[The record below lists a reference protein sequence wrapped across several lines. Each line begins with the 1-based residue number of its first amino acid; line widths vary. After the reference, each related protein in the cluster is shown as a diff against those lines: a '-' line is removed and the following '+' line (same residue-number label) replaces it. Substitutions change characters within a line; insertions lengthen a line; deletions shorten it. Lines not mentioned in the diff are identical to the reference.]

1 MVAIGF
7 GSRVKETAMSTAKKS
22 VAIYGG
28 GIAGAVLANRLS
40 RDFDVVLV
48 DPHDYF
54 EVPLAVPRNLV
65 QPDFAEAAIVPFAQA
80 MPSVRHEQAKL
91 VKMTRRGGII
101 EYGDGRHS
109 RISGDVSVLATGT
122 RFANQLMRAYEGYA
136 THRKEFYRGYNA

>member
-1 MVAIGF
+1 
-7 GSRVKETAMSTAKKS
+7 MSTSAKKS

-54 EVPLAVPRNLV
+54 EVPMAVPRNLLR
-65 QPDFAEAAIVPFAQA
+65 PDFAEAAIVPFSQG

-91 VKMTRRGGII
+91 VKMTRAGDGII
-101 EYGDGRHS
+101 EYGNGRLS
-109 RISGDVSVLATGT
+109 QITGDVSVLATGT
-122 RFANQLMRAYEGYA
+122 R
-136 THRKEFYRGYNA
+136 

>member
-1 MVAIGF
+1 
-7 GSRVKETAMSTAKKS
+7 MSTSAKKS

-28 GIAGAVLANRLS
+28 GIAGAVLAHRLS

-65 QPDFAEAAIVPFAQA
+65 RPDFTEAAIVPFAQA

-91 VKMTRRGGII
+91 VKMTRAGGII
-101 EYGDGRHS
+101 EYGNGRLS
-109 RISGDVSVLATGT
+109 QIVGDVSVLATGT
-122 RFANQLMRAYEGYA
+122 RFPNQLMRAYEGSA
-136 THRKEFYRGYNA
+136 AHRKESYRGYNARLDRAQRVLI

>member
-1 MVAIGF
+1 
-7 GSRVKETAMSTAKKS
+7 MSTSAKKS

-54 EVPLAVPRNLV
+54 EVPMAVPRNLV
-65 QPDFAEAAIVPFAQA
+65 QPDFAEAGIVPFAQA

-91 VKMTRRGGII
+91 VKMTRAGGTI
-101 EYGDGRHS
+101 EYEDGRLS
-109 RISGDVSVLATGT
+109 QIIADVSVLATGT
-122 RFANQLMRAYEGYA
+122 RFPNQLMRAYEGSGA
-136 THRKEFYRGYNA
+136 RRKEFYRGYNARLHRAQVV

>member
-1 MVAIGF
+1 
-7 GSRVKETAMSTAKKS
+7 MSTSAKKS

-28 GIAGAVLANRLS
+28 GIAGAVLAHRLS

-54 EVPLAVPRNLV
+54 EVPMAAPRNLV

-91 VKMTRRGGII
+91 VKMTRHGGMIA
-101 EYGDGRHS
+101 YGDGRVS
-109 RISGDVSVLATGT
+109 QIIGDVSVLATGT
-122 RFANQLMRAYEGYA
+122 RFPNQLMRAYEGSA
-136 THRKEFYRGYNA
+136 TRRKEFYRGYNALLR